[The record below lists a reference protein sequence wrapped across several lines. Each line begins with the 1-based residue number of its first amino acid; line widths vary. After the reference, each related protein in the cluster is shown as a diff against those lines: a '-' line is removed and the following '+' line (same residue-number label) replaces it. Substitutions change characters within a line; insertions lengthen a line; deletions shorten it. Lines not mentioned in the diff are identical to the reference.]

1 MRDIYAAAALFQ
13 FGAFNRLARKFA
25 IALIALPLAA
35 CGNMQSIHDSPDFD
49 RHSLSQL
56 SKPMDGG
63 DYYWFDVKLTPEYPA
78 DSEAAEAVR
87 MEWLSAW
94 LETRKTCTNGYE
106 ILERREFDFLEH
118 NPAQYDLRYK
128 VRCAMPSAAG

>member
-1 MRDIYAAAALFQ
+1 MRDVRASGASCWFGKAMTALVVLLAAA
-13 FGAFNRLARKFA
+13 
-25 IALIALPLAA
+25 
-35 CGNMQSIHDSPDFD
+35 CSNMQSIHDSPDFD
-49 RHSLSQL
+49 RHSFSQL

-94 LETRKTCTNGYE
+94 LETRKTCANGYQ
-106 ILERREFDFLEH
+106 ILERRPFDFLEH

-128 VRCAMPSAAG
+128 VRCSAPAQAG